1 MIPILSPKEIKRVEK
16 KYLIKSNNKSILQH
30 RAARG
35 ISQLIIEKNPSAVF
49 IFFGPGM
56 NGRDG
61 LIAGKL
67 IQKEIGSE
75 NVQFVSCIEKNSS
88 NKNLIFSKN
97 ESIPG
102 APTKIPNN
110 VPITDPNNPIKT
122 LKIAKTH
129 QFGENPAAIPQTIQP
144 S

>member
-1 MIPILSPKEIKRVEK
+1 MIPILSPKEIKKVEK
-16 KYLIKSNNKSILQH
+16 KYLIKSNNKNILQH

-35 ISQLIIEKNPSAVF
+35 ISQLIIEKNPSVVF

-67 IQKEIGSE
+67 IQKKIGGE

-97 ESIPG
+97 ENI
-102 APTKIPNN
+102 N
-110 VPITDPNNPIKT
+110 VKEFDKKLLYLNFFNKSSLGIS
-122 LKIAKTH
+122 L
-129 QFGENPAAIPQTIQP
+129 
-144 S
+144 